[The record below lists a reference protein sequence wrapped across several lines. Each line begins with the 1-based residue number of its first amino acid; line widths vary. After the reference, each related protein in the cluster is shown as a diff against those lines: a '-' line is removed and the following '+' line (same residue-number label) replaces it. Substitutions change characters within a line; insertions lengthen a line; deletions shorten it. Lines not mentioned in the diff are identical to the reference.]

1 MAFLLSATDI
11 VTILIE
17 EILFGG
23 ILSMMAV
30 GLTLIFGVTR
40 VLNVAH
46 GDFLV
51 LGGIVTSVL
60 FTAFGLNPFI
70 SIAIVIPLFA
80 VVGVALSFVMRRPM
94 ASRTTELA
102 LASSVLVT
110 LGLSNLIEG
119 FGVRIAGL
127 FGYNTFAIPYS
138 ALSLGSFTIGGVTI
152 TSVLVI
158 VFVIIVALSFALS
171 LLVYRTSFGALMR
184 ASMADREIA
193 ILLGADVKR
202 VSMVTFA
209 IGISLAAF
217 GGSLYVLVSSLDPS
231 VGLTLTI
238 DALTVV
244 VLGGLGSFYG
254 ALIGGFLIG
263 LAQGVV
269 QVVLTSVGLNGGQW
283 VPVVPLVVLILVLI
297 ARPTGLLRR

>member
-1 MAFLLSATDI
+1 MVLLLSPTDI
-11 VTILIE
+11 VTVLIQE
-17 EILFGG
+17 VLFGG

-40 VLNVAH
+40 VMNIAH

-51 LGGIVTSVL
+51 LGGVATAVL
-60 FTAFGLNPFI
+60 FRAFNINPFV
-70 SIAIVIPLFA
+70 SIAIVVPLFA
-80 VVGVALSFVMRRPM
+80 LIGVAFSLLMRRPM
-94 ASRTTELA
+94 SMRNPEIA
-102 LASSVLVT
+102 LAASVLVT

-119 FGVRIAGL
+119 WGVGVAAA

-138 ALSLGSFTIGGVTI
+138 ALNLGTVSIGGVNI
-152 TSVLVI
+152 TSTLLI
-158 VFVIIVALSFALS
+158 VFAVIIALSIGLS
-171 LLVYRTSFGALMR
+171 LVVYRTNFGALMR

-217 GGSLYVLVSSLDPS
+217 GGTLYVLIGSLEPNI
-231 VGLTLTI
+231 GLTLTI

-244 VLGGLGSFYG
+244 ILGGLGSFYG
-254 ALIGGFLIG
+254 ALAGGFIIG

-269 QVVLTSVGLNGGQW
+269 QVVLTLLGLNGGEW
-283 VPVVPLVVLILVLI
+283 VSVVPLVVLIVVLI
-297 ARPTGLLRR
+297 VKPTGLLKR

>member
-1 MAFLLSATDI
+1 MALLLSPTDI
-11 VTILIE
+11 VTILIQGV
-17 EILFGG
+17 LFGG
-23 ILSMMAV
+23 ILSLMAV

-51 LGGIVTSVL
+51 LGGVAAAVL
-60 FTAFGLNPFI
+60 FRTFGLSPFI
-70 SIAIVIPLFA
+70 SVLIIVPIFA
-80 VVGVALSFVMRRPM
+80 LIGVGFSVLMRRPM
-94 ASRTTELA
+94 ASRTPELA
-102 LASSVLVT
+102 IASSVLVT

-127 FGYNTFAIPYS
+127 FGYNTFAIPFS
-138 ALSLGSFTIGGVTI
+138 ALNLGTVSIGGVTL
-152 TSVLVI
+152 TSVLLI
-158 VFVIIVALSFALS
+158 TFFTIIALSIGMSVF
-171 LLVYRTSFGALMR
+171 VYRTDFGALMR

-209 IGISLAAF
+209 IGIALAAL
-217 GGSLYVLVSSLDPS
+217 GGTIYVLVGSLDMS
-231 VGLTLTI
+231 AGLTLTI

-254 ALIGGFLIG
+254 ALIGGFIIG

-269 QVVLTSVGLNGGQW
+269 QVVLTLVGQNGGEW
-283 VPVVPLVVLILVLI
+283 VSVVPLVILIVVLIVK
-297 ARPTGLLRR
+297 PTGLLRR